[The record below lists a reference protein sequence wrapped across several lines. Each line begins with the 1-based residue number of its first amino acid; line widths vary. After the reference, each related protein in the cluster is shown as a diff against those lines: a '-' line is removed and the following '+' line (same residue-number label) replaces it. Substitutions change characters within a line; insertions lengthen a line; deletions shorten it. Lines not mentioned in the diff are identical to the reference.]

1 MDDEDERFSLGVGV
15 LVRAATNLEYI
26 LHGLAAN
33 LLGDCAYGAKWAADP
48 VSRHIEACEGK
59 LQGDTS
65 PIPSPA
71 RESLLG
77 DLKSCRRALERRN
90 LFVHC
95 CWTFDDETQ
104 LWWGVKANRE
114 KPTKGRLQVEH
125 AESYEL
131 PELAAELDRL
141 HGRMLAWD
149 IKYFGEDG
157 DPEMGQPGRVSVKRS
172 KRAEQAAKHA
182 EAEREGAEAAGAP
195 LRARGRRQ
203 RVRPTELAHKGTLC
217 ARRPCPA
224 ASSSRCVVTAGYPYA
239 PTPWTQQRG
248 SRWGCPA

>member
-1 MDDEDERFSLGVGV
+1 MDEEDVQFTLGVGMV
-15 LVRAATNLEYI
+15 VRAATALEYI

-33 LLGDCAYGAKWAADP
+33 LLGEEYAYGITMAADP
-48 VSRHIEACEGK
+48 VSDHIKACERG
-59 LQGDTS
+59 LQRKTS
-65 PIPSPA
+65 RIPLMA
-71 RESLLG
+71 RESLLA
-77 DLKSCRRALERRN
+77 DLESCRRALERRN

-149 IKYFGEDG
+149 IEYFGEDG
-157 DPEMGQPGRVSVKRS
+157 DPELGQPGRVSVKRS
-172 KRAEQAAKHA
+172 KRP
-182 EAEREGAEAAGAP
+182 GC
-195 LRARGRRQ
+195 
-203 RVRPTELAHKGTLC
+203 AH
-217 ARRPCPA
+217 
-224 ASSSRCVVTAGYPYA
+224 
-239 PTPWTQQRG
+239 
-248 SRWGCPA
+248 